1 MKRPIIVGL
10 DFDGVVAYN
19 PARVARHP
27 ISLFKQHVLG
37 IHTVKFFVPKNS
49 FERAFWSLAHESSM
63 FPALGVSYLRNVVKE
78 RVVEAH
84 LLTSRFGFLEPNLRR
99 FLRRWNLTDTFKTV
113 TLNTHEE
120 QPHMFKERIIR
131 AKKFD
136 YYVEDNWDIVSHL
149 VAKKVPSKSTGF
161 IIYLTV
167 IRSTR
172 ISFRIWKSRWN
183 TYLIPVPIQRKNTHR
198 EDTLYHNLLSSVR
211 IRSHDRRISIC
222 RTTGRFRS
230 YRKRIGHAT

>member
-37 IHTVKFFVPKNS
+37 MHTVKFFVPKNS

-63 FPALGVSYLRNVVKE
+63 FPALGVSHLRNLV
-78 RVVEAH
+78 RDGVVEAH

-99 FLRRWNLTDTFKTV
+99 FLQRWNLTDTFKTV

-131 AKKFD
+131 TKKFD

-149 VAKKVPSKSTGF
+149 VAKKVPSEINWIYNIFDRNTVYPYKFPYLEKSLEH
-161 IIYLTV
+161 ILD
-167 IRSTR
+167 S
-172 ISFRIWKSRWN
+172 
-183 TYLIPVPIQRKNTHR
+183 
-198 EDTLYHNLLSSVR
+198 R
-211 IRSHDRRISIC
+211 IR
-222 RTTGRFRS
+222 TT
-230 YRKRIGHAT
+230 KQHAS